1 MGPGKRRK
9 SVVALIVAGCA
20 TLGAVAPGASAA
32 TTTTCTPLSLQGK
45 DQLRCVTTTVTTTTN
60 QVVTETNDVVVTTE
74 PVTEIT
80 KVTRFVPS
88 TQTVFERTNTTG
100 PCQVGE
106 SGRVG
111 TAPGFETQEVL
122 VTTTQE
128 FLDTTTKTFDVTT
141 TRTFLV
147 TTTQTFPKTTTTT
160 TTEVFSGKTPDPKK
174 LLSTDTVTD
183 TVTQLTNT
191 DVQRTLTDTKVDRVL
206 KNTDVAT
213 QLIDTT
219 VTRANVG
226 DPQFTQTGKC
236 RNVSGPQPQTRA

>member
-147 TTTQTFPKTTTTT
+147 TTTQTFPQDHHHDDHRGLLGQDPGS
-160 TTEVFSGKTPDPKK
+160 EEAAEHRHGDGHRDAAHEYRRTPHAD
-174 LLSTDTVTD
+174 
-183 TVTQLTNT
+183 
-191 DVQRTLTDTKVDRVL
+191 
-206 KNTDVAT
+206 
-213 QLIDTT
+213 
-219 VTRANVG
+219 G
-226 DPQFTQTGKC
+226 HEG
-236 RNVSGPQPQTRA
+236 

>member
-1 MGPGKRRK
+1 MDPGRRRI

-20 TLGAVAPGASAA
+20 TLGAVAPASAA

-45 DQLRCVTTTVTTTTN
+45 DQLRCVTETVATATN
-60 QVVTETNDVVVTTE
+60 QVVTRTNEVVATTVTA
-74 PVTEIT
+74 TEIT
-80 KVTRFVPS
+80 EATRFVPS

-100 PCQVGE
+100 PCQVGQ

-147 TTTQTFPKTTTTT
+147 TTTQTFLKTTTTT
-160 TTEVFSGKTPDPKK
+160 TTEVFSGKRPDANK
-174 LLSTDTVTD
+174 LLSTDTTTGV
-183 TVTQLTNT
+183 VTQLTNT

-206 KNTDVAT
+206 KNTDVST
-213 QLIDTT
+213 RLIDTT
-219 VTRANVG
+219 VTRTNVG